1 MARALLSRFIPVA
14 GAIATLAAG
23 LSVPMQAQAHYVP
36 APCDFIT
43 SGGFVFKDDGAMTN
57 FSADGGCKNG
67 DFWGNINVVDHGIP
81 VHFNATRIT
90 GYLWDPKVPNAR
102 DICGYARVNEDPN
115 YEVQFRVHL
124 VDNGEPGKND
134 VFGFAVDGAYGI
146 NGNRFYVISSRKLAD
161 GGPGGGN
168 VQLHKSNP
176 STTPGPGFFS
186 LQEWQ
191 MCGDLNMP

>member
-1 MARALLSRFIPVA
+1 MARALLSRFIAVA
-14 GAIATLAAG
+14 AAVVALAAG
-23 LSVPMQAQAHYVP
+23 VAVPMQAQAHWVP

-43 SGGFVFKDDGAMTN
+43 SGGFVFKDDGQRAN
-57 FSADGGCKNG
+57 FSADGGCRNG
-67 DFWGNINVVDHGIP
+67 DFWGNVNFVDHGIP
-81 VHFNATRIT
+81 FHLNATQIT
-90 GYLWDPKVPNAR
+90 GYLWDPAVPNAR
-102 DICGYARVNEDPN
+102 DICGWGRLDEDPSTQ
-115 YEVQFRVHL
+115 VQFRIHL

-134 VFGFAVDGAYGI
+134 LFGIAIDNAYSI
-146 NGNRFYVISSRKLAD
+146 IGNRFYIVSSRKLAD

-176 STTPGPGFFS
+176 STTAGPGFFE